1 MAEVIFQFHFNSSWV
16 PICSG
21 IKGLVLLDA
30 PVEVFQF
37 SDNPFESIART
48 NMGASNKFDRL
59 EEKASD
65 HPFSGGD
72 TVTLSRVQ
80 SAPNKLHN
88 EQAAERG
95 DQAGMGLGAEHS
107 LLSSSA
113 AAAREREASGPT
125 NLQQTNESNR
135 KAR

>member
-1 MAEVIFQFHFNSSWV
+1 VAEVIFQFHFNSSWV

-21 IKGLVLLDA
+21 IRGLVLLDA

-37 SDNPFESIART
+37 SNNPFESIART
-48 NMGASNKFDRL
+48 NVNVNTSSKFGRL
-59 EEKASD
+59 EENVSL

-80 SAPNKLHN
+80 TAPNKLHN

-95 DQAGMGLGAEHS
+95 DLADTGLGTEHS

-113 AAAREREASGPT
+113 PAARDGET
-125 NLQQTNESNR
+125 TDLQETNESNR